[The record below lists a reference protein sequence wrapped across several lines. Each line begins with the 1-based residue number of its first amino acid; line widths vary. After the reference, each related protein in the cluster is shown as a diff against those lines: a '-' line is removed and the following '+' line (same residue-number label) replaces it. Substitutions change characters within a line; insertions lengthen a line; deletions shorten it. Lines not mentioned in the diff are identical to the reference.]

1 MITFVFT
8 RQVLREEIPT
18 LSGQEEALGMED
30 GQSQGSEGKECSD
43 AMCLLLFISSVYY
56 HYYLQF
62 SLNFLKYRF

>member
-43 AMCLLLFISSVYY
+43 AMLVQFIIIIIYSFP
-56 HYYLQF
+56 LTF
-62 SLNFLKYRF
+62 